1 MVSVDILRSQHVSKL
16 LVFLRHKGITLR
28 HLAFGGGILVF
39 IWTSYFTFFS
49 QPRRARTALPS
60 SAILRPAVEPT
71 TAEWA
76 NRAEQVKA
84 AFVHTYRGYEEHA
97 WGYDELKPVSQ
108 QSHNKCVLRFRA
120 S

>member
-1 MVSVDILRSQHVSKL
+1 MAYADILRNQSINQL

-28 HLAFGGGILVF
+28 HLAFGCGILVF
-39 IWTSYFTFFS
+39 LWTSWFTFFS
-49 QPRRARTALPS
+49 QPRRVGVALPS
-60 SAILRPAVEPT
+60 SAILRPAVAPT
-71 TAEWA
+71 KEEWH

-97 WGYDELKPVSQ
+97 WGYDEIRPVSEKPV
-108 QSHNKCVLRFRA
+108 NKCVFHLRA